1 MFKLKFLKI
10 IKFIL
15 DEEKRNYIF
24 RYFWQITL
32 LKFYTTIDALNAK
45 KSKRLLIFDL
55 GSNVGQGF
63 KFLYKNFNM
72 KNSYFELFEPNPN
85 CKKHLL
91 NIPQIKKNLGK
102 KIFIKDLGVYGGAR
116 NKKLKFYGLDKNLKN
131 YPTHDG
137 SFIENMNGNH
147 PKKKIPYIKVI
158 NFSDYLSK
166 KLNYY
171 KKNEVKILVKMDIEG
186 SEIFLLKDMIKR
198 KTINLINILYV
209 EFHNFN
215 KNSEKE
221 INYIKNYIKKNTT
234 VKLRPWF

>member
-1 MFKLKFLKI
+1 MLKFFKI
-10 IKFIL
+10 IKFL
-15 DEEKRNYIF
+15 LNEEKRNYIF
-24 RYFWQITL
+24 RYFWQLAL
-32 LKFYTTIDALNAK
+32 LKFYTTRDASYVK
-45 KSKRLLIFDL
+45 KFEKLIIFDL

-63 KFLYKNFNM
+63 KFLYENFNA
-72 KNSYFELFEPNPN
+72 KNVYFELFEPNPI

-102 KIFIKDLGVYGGAR
+102 KIFIKNFGVSGAEAR
-116 NKKLKFYGLDKNLKN
+116 YKKLKFYNLHKNLKN

-137 SFIENMNGNH
+137 SFIKHLNSNKFAGKTAH
-147 PKKKIPYIKVI
+147 IKVI

-186 SEIFLLKDMIKR
+186 SEIPLLKDMIKR

-209 EFHNFN
+209 EFHSFN
-215 KNSEKE
+215 KNSHKE
-221 INYIKNYIKKNTT
+221 INYIKNYIKNKTT